1 MNDTTFVKPLSW
13 DVFFQDTLLRGYVD
27 VALRNNHSFQQSME
41 RIAMSRAALQRAKEL
56 LLPDVNLNIGA
67 SVNRFGEYTM
77 DGVGNSE
84 TNVPSLP
91 KDKHIPDLPGFRLE
105 LELSMGS
112 GYLGQTDPEEAGRRR
127 SLDGFRG
134 GYPFCPVDVDLRF
147 GDSIL

>member
-1 MNDTTFVKPLSW
+1 M
-13 DVFFQDTLLRGYVD
+13 
-27 VALRNNHSFQQSME
+27 
-41 RIAMSRAALQRAKEL
+41 
-56 LLPDVNLNIGA
+56 
-67 SVNRFGEYTM
+67 NRFGEYTM

-134 GYPFCPVDVDLRF
+134 GTRFAQSMLISDLAIQYYELIGLDRRKEVVAERAGQCPSF
-147 GDSIL
+147 P